1 MVVKI
6 FTRPTCP
13 KCPPAKTLA
22 EKLKKQW
29 IKVKMFN
36 LDEVEGLTEG
46 TLYGVMGTPTI
57 LIVDDKDKEI
67 VSWRGQTPTEAE
79 IKKYL

>member
-22 EKLKKQW
+22 EKLKKQG

-46 TLYGVMGTPTI
+46 TLYGIMGTPTI